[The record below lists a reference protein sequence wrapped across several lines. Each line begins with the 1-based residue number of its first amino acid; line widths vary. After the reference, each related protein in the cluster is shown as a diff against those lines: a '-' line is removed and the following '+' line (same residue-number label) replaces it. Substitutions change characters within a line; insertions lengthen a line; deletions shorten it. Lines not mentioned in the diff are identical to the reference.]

1 MEQGPPRPALQ
12 AMSRNPNKALD
23 SYVLMRPKW
32 AKIGGTIED
41 GVCKAIKIDV
51 FAGEPACKL
60 KKTSKAYKMYKNEE
74 IVERHRHRYEVN
86 PYYKDM
92 IISSGLDVVG
102 TSIDG
107 KLVEMGARDEQLLVE
122 HGLGKRTAKMTDEEL
137 ATLLEPRF
145 WRHMGLGGNRELAWL
160 REESPW
166 GFWHFHSNTRGA
178 RKKTPK
184 AV

>member
-60 KKTSKAYKMYKNEE
+60 EKTQESVQPQLN
-74 IVERHRHRYEVN
+74 I
-86 PYYKDM
+86 
-92 IISSGLDVVG
+92 
-102 TSIDG
+102 
-107 KLVEMGARDEQLLVE
+107 KL
-122 HGLGKRTAKMTDEEL
+122 LGKYRI
-137 ATLLEPRF
+137 
-145 WRHMGLGGNRELAWL
+145 
-160 REESPW
+160 
-166 GFWHFHSNTRGA
+166 
-178 RKKTPK
+178 K
-184 AV
+184 AMLKL

>member
-60 KKTSKAYKMYKNEE
+60 KKTKKACNL
-74 IVERHRHRYEVN
+74 N
-86 PYYKDM
+86 PT
-92 IISSGLDVVG
+92 ISY
-102 TSIDG
+102 
-107 KLVEMGARDEQLLVE
+107 Q
-122 HGLGKRTAKMTDEEL
+122 
-137 ATLLEPRF
+137 
-145 WRHMGLGGNRELAWL
+145 GNI
-160 REESPW
+160 
-166 GFWHFHSNTRGA
+166 G
-178 RKKTPK
+178 
-184 AV
+184 